1 MAQCR
6 HTDAE
11 HLADRCGQHLTALA
25 KIAREEDHEQD
36 LGELTRLDLQPCDP
50 NPEARTIDLRTQQNR
65 HQQEPDGDGTT
76 RIAQR
81 FESANIAEGNN
92 HTDEE
97 HQTKHDPEALV
108 TRKRGIDAVDLD
120 QPERRQDSSD
130 REDVGIGVWQRDA
143 NDEVGDQVGAGKEG
157 GGD

>member
-1 MAQCR
+1 MAQCG

-36 LGELTRLDLQPCDP
+36 LGELTRLDLQPRDP
-50 NPEARTIDLRTQQNR
+50 NPEARSIDLRTQQNCR
-65 HQQEPDGDGTT
+65 QQQPDGDGTT

-130 REDVGIGVWQRDA
+130 R
-143 NDEVGDQVGAGKEG
+143 
-157 GGD
+157 